1 MKEIIILASGNG
13 TNFESICLYFAKSKF
28 IRVKQLI
35 TDNQDAYVIQRAKRL
50 NIDYKIID
58 YHCFKNKNEYNQFL
72 FEHLKS
78 IDFDLMVLAGY
89 MRILPDYIVNYYKGK
104 IVNIHPA
111 LLPNYKG
118 VNSIARAF
126 ENKEKYTGIT
136 IHYVD
141 EGVDTGKVIF
151 QKKVKIRKN
160 DTLESLEERIHKI
173 EHKTYPII
181 IKKILNKNN

>member
-13 TNFESICLYFAKSKF
+13 SNFESICVYFSKSKS

-35 TDNQDAYVIQRAKRL
+35 TDNKDAFVIQRAKKL
-50 NIDYKIID
+50 NVDYKIID
-58 YHCFKNKNEYNQFL
+58 YHCFNNKSEYNHTL

-78 IDFDLMVLAGY
+78 FNFDLIVLAGY

-104 IVNIHPA
+104 IINIHPS

-118 VNSIARAF
+118 INAIVRAF

-141 EGVDTGKVIF
+141 EGVDTGKIIF
-151 QKKVKIRKN
+151 QKKVRTKKS
-160 DTLESLEERIHKI
+160 DTIESLEKRIHKI
-173 EHKTYPII
+173 EHKTYPKI
-181 IKKILNKNN
+181 IKRVLAKNN